1 MKTLNT
7 KILLLL
13 RNKAMVE
20 DQINTEKNE
29 RKERKERKKQK
40 LKTREVKSSKSS
52 FVWMCF

>member
-1 MKTLNT
+1 MKTLST
-7 KILLLL
+7 KILQLL

-40 LKTREVKSSKSS
+40 LKTREVKSSKSC
-52 FVWMCF
+52 FVWMCS